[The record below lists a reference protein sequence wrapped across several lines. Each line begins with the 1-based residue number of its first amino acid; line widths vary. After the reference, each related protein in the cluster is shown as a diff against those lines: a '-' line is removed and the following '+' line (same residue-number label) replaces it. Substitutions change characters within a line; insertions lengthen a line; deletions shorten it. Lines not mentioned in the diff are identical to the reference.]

1 MNTKSSFKTNKGQ
14 TEGGGAPAPN
24 KTKESKTM
32 ENNIFDKNTVIRAI
46 VNNKSLKGNG
56 GLPEA
61 IRIYNTMTDEERNEE
76 AKMYIN
82 CGGRY

>member
-1 MNTKSSFKTNKGQ
+1 
-14 TEGGGAPAPN
+14 
-24 KTKESKTM
+24 M